1 MRGEGQRQALE
12 LHSCAADS
20 QGSLAHQMVCKCV
33 CVWGGSHLLKMFLGE
48 LGFKGVCTAVSQGG
62 KTYLFSSGSGRGP
75 KPHVHSPRNST
86 ACSSL

>member
-1 MRGEGQRQALE
+1 MPLTARAVWRIRWYA
-12 LHSCAADS
+12 S
-20 QGSLAHQMVCKCV
+20 VCV
-33 CVWGGSHLLKMFLGE
+33 CGGGSHLLKMFLGE